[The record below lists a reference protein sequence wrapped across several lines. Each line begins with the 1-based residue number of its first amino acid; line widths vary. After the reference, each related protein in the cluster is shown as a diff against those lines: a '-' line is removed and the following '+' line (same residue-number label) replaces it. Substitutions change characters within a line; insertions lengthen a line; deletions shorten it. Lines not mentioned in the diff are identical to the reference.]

1 MRTVFATVLTGG
13 LALLLASPAPAQPPA
28 GGFFRMM
35 QQPNAAMLLRDPKV
49 QTELK
54 LTDEQKEKF
63 QKIGEKYK
71 DDFDKARADMDFKKI
86 GELMKQ
92 AGDDAEK
99 AAPDILQADQ
109 LKRLKQLEVQR
120 GGLEAFSRDD
130 VQTAL
135 KLSDKQKKDID
146 EAKTELEKDATD
158 MLKDAQ
164 GDREKMA
171 DAIKKVMALR
181 KDAVDRAVDGL
192 TDDQKKTWKDLTG
205 DKFEFSPF
213 GGRPPRPGG
222 NDK

>member
-1 MRTVFATVLTGG
+1 MRTVSATVLTAG
-13 LALLLASPAPAQPPA
+13 LALLLASPAFAQPPG

-35 QQPNAAMLLRDPKV
+35 QQPNAAMLLRDEKV

-71 DDFDKARADMDFKKI
+71 DDLQKAFGDRDFKKV

-99 AAPDILQADQ
+99 AAPDILKADQ

-120 GGLEAFSRDD
+120 GGLEAFSRED
-130 VQTAL
+130 VQAAL
-135 KLSDKQKKDID
+135 KLTDKQKKDID

-192 TDDQKKTWKDLTG
+192 TDDQKKEWKELTG
-205 DKFEFSPF
+205 EKFEFSPF
-213 GGRPPRPGG
+213 GGRPRPGN